1 MRSLLPRL
9 GRLVV
14 VLFLVTLFASLLVSF
29 LPGDPA
35 AVVAPF
41 ASDQQRAEIADELG
55 GALAW
60 SPERRQGEIDAYRA
74 LVRAHRPG

>member
-1 MRSLLPRL
+1 VTSDALGLLNDVREHEQVRSLLPRL

-41 ASDQQRAEIADELG
+41 AQR
-55 GALAW
+55 
-60 SPERRQGEIDAYRA
+60 RA
-74 LVRAHRPG
+74 AG